1 VGTVIAFTGHRDRT
15 ASWHR
20 FQVLAEQYPQAL
32 WLHGG
37 ANGFDAQVK
46 AYVLQRGIAAL
57 EWRPDYKH
65 YPPKLAPI
73 VRNFAMI
80 DWRPDLL
87 VTLWDGRR
95 YGGTWRTRQY
105 ALDWVLRPEQVIDWP
120 TLEHDPEVF

>member
-1 VGTVIAFTGHRDRT
+1 MVSAHRVE
-15 ASWHR
+15 A
-20 FQVLAEQYPQAL
+20 LAQEFPGAI
-32 WLHGG
+32 WIHGG
-37 ANGFDAQVK
+37 APGFDLQVNTLAAHVGK
-46 AYVLQRGIAAL
+46 RYGIQTWI
-57 EWRPDYKH
+57 WRPDYQH